1 MNGTIPLARSASCSS
16 LAKVKRW
23 HGSGSFVQTGGSGS
37 FTLKEQELVEGS
49 GSAEGRSLAIEA
61 QSVHSHI
68 PRQKGSS
75 E

>member
-1 MNGTIPLARSASCSS
+1 MPLARSASCSS

-23 HGSGSFVQTGGSGS
+23 QGSGLFVQTGGSGS
-37 FTLKEQELVEGS
+37 PTQELVEGS
-49 GSAEGRSLAIEA
+49 GSAEGRSLAICLEA